1 MDKKEESISSSEKNQ
16 KQDSSKESNIE
27 NKSKLENSFSN
38 SNKSVSN
45 QKNKEEEG
53 ISVPHPLPLQLNKVK
68 HRLLFL
74 SPTVRTGLERE
85 CNKNDFFREGDSYI
99 GKGAF
104 GEVWKVSHRKSNKI
118 YVIKVMDKS
127 TIKEQKLSD
136 QINREI
142 EIMYKLNHPH
152 VMRLINHFEDDEKF
166 YLIMPYASKGQLYS
180 LLRRQVRFDQRTA
193 AQYMREVLE
202 AVRYIHSFSPKIIH
216 RDIKPENLL
225 LDDNYRVLLSDFGW
239 SNFLDENESRKT
251 FCGTPEYLSPEMAKK
266 SGHNEMVDIWALGVL
281 LFEFLAG
288 YAPFS
293 GSCPKELYTN
303 IKKLKINWS
312 VDFPPLAKNLIS
324 KILKLNPSERL
335 SVDEILD
342 HPWFTQNPPL
352 RHVLTNYLTDEKD
365 ILKSHLIIATP
376 ESVED
381 KLNDLTDPHKKRKF
395 GTLKIDVDEEEEEE
409 SDDEEENK
417 NENNKNENNK
427 NENKKE
433 KNKNDNNIND
443 HIINDNKYDNNNINN
458 IIIINNIIDNDN
470 KNIDIKENDKNKIN
484 EKKKNVKTVKK
495 ESANRIYISNI
506 HEDYIALKKE
516 KKELQKKYDELVE
529 IEKKENSLTINLE
542 KENEELKTKQENLKN
557 SNMELI
563 DQEIKKYKLLS
574 EDREKILNELDEI
587 NNKNNE
593 LNLQNE
599 LLQNKI
605 NLMKKEQDELKNKII
620 NLTKENN
627 NYILQIEELTKQIEE
642 LKSNK
647 PQINFDDTDKL
658 AEHIKEIN
666 EGNIKKLSD
675 TISPMNINIEN
686 FGKKV
691 DDLINNKVL
700 SFINDKMKTFD
711 ELLKEKNDKNNNNT
725 PFFDENKKLIEELS
739 EQKSIL
745 AKNNKDKLEELKNKN
760 NILEERIKNLLEEKK
775 INNELNE
782 NKIKELEKAK
792 RKIKNLND
800 KIYDIN
806 AFVNLNCDNETFKKK
821 LCTICQLEKFK

>member
-1 MDKKEESISSSEKNQ
+1 MDKKNESFSSSEIMKNSDASDEQ
-16 KQDSSKESNIE
+16 NKE
-27 NKSKLENSFSN
+27 NKLNSDNSFS
-38 SNKSVSN
+38 KSS
-45 QKNKEEEG
+45 KSHKEEES
-53 ISVPHPLPLQLNKVK
+53 SVPHPLPLQLNKVK
-68 HRLLFL
+68 NRLLFL

-104 GEVWKVSHRKSNKI
+104 GEVWKVSHKQSNKI
-118 YVIKVMDKS
+118 YVIKVMDKL

-152 VMRLINHFEDDEKF
+152 VIRLINHFEDDEKF

-225 LDDNYRVLLSDFGW
+225 LDENYRVLLSDFGW
-239 SNFLDENESRKT
+239 SNFLDENENRKT

-293 GSCPKELYTN
+293 GSCPKELYSN

-335 SVDEILD
+335 SIEEILD

-365 ILKSHLIIATP
+365 ILKSHLILVSP

-381 KLNDLTDPHKKRKF
+381 KLNEITDPHKKRKF
-395 GTLKIDVDEEEEEE
+395 GTLKVDLSNDEKDEDEEEEENKE
-409 SDDEEENK
+409 DKSNSNMNEKNIDNNENDENK
-417 NENNKNENNK
+417 E
-427 NENKKE
+427 NENK
-433 KNKNDNNIND
+433 I
-443 HIINDNKYDNNNINN
+443 
-458 IIIINNIIDNDN
+458 NDN
-470 KNIDIKENDKNKIN
+470 KNINKNIK
-484 EKKKNVKTVKK
+484 
-495 ESANRIYISNI
+495 NRIYISNI
-506 HEDYIALKKE
+506 HENYISLKKE
-516 KKELQKKYDELVE
+516 KKELQKKSDELFVK
-529 IEKKENSLTINLE
+529 EKNENKLIKKLE
-542 KENEELKTKQENLKN
+542 EENKILKTKQENLKTIY
-557 SNMELI
+557 MTLI
-563 DQEIKKYKLLS
+563 DKEIKKYKLLS
-574 EDREKILNELDEI
+574 EDRENLLNELDEI

-599 LLQNKI
+599 LLKNKI
-605 NLMKKEQDELKNKII
+605 NLMKKQQDEFDKKIL

-627 NYILQIEELTKQIEE
+627 NYISQLKELNEKIKNLENNT
-642 LKSNK
+642 SD
-647 PQINFDDTDKL
+647 INFDFKDNDKL
-658 AEHIKEIN
+658 SIQIN
-666 EGNIKKLSD
+666 ELNEKNLKQLND
-675 TISPMNINIEN
+675 NISPINNN
-686 FGKKV
+686 FRDLEKKI
-691 DDLINNKVL
+691 DDLISNKVFNFINNKIN
-700 SFINDKMKTFD
+700 SFNEM
-711 ELLKEKNDKNNNNT
+711 LKEKNDIIINT
-725 PFFDENKKLIEELS
+725 NEFFEENKKLIEELNK
-739 EQKSIL
+739 QKSQMVI
-745 AKNNKDKLEELKNKN
+745 NNNENLEDLKNKN
-760 NILEERIKNLLEEKK
+760 NILEERIKNLIEEKNA
-775 INNELNE
+775 INELNE
-782 NKIKELEKAK
+782 AYNKDLEKAK
-792 RKIKNLND
+792 KETKNLND

-806 AFVNLNCDNETFKKK
+806 SYINLNCNNESFKKK
-821 LCTICQLEKFK
+821 LCTICQLENFK

>member
-1 MDKKEESISSSEKNQ
+1 MDKKNESFSSSEIMKNSDASDEQ
-16 KQDSSKESNIE
+16 NKE
-27 NKSKLENSFSN
+27 NKLNSDNSFS
-38 SNKSVSN
+38 KSS
-45 QKNKEEEG
+45 KSHKEEES
-53 ISVPHPLPLQLNKVK
+53 SVPHPLPLQLNKVK
-68 HRLLFL
+68 NRLLFL

-104 GEVWKVSHRKSNKI
+104 GEVWKVSHKQSNKI
-118 YVIKVMDKS
+118 YVIKVMDKL

-152 VMRLINHFEDDEKF
+152 VIRLINHFEDDEKF

-225 LDDNYRVLLSDFGW
+225 LDENYRVLLSDFGW
-239 SNFLDENESRKT
+239 SNFLDENENRKT

-293 GSCPKELYTN
+293 GSCPKELYSN

-335 SVDEILD
+335 SIEEILD

-365 ILKSHLIIATP
+365 ILKSHLILVSP

-381 KLNDLTDPHKKRKF
+381 KLNEITDPHKKRKF
-395 GTLKIDVDEEEEEE
+395 GTLKVDLSNDEKDEDEEEEENKE
-409 SDDEEENK
+409 DKSNSNMNEKNIDNNENDENK
-417 NENNKNENNK
+417 E
-427 NENKKE
+427 NENK
-433 KNKNDNNIND
+433 I
-443 HIINDNKYDNNNINN
+443 
-458 IIIINNIIDNDN
+458 NDN
-470 KNIDIKENDKNKIN
+470 KNINKNIK
-484 EKKKNVKTVKK
+484 
-495 ESANRIYISNI
+495 NRIYISNI
-506 HEDYIALKKE
+506 HENYISLKKE
-516 KKELQKKYDELVE
+516 KKELQKKYDELFVK
-529 IEKKENSLTINLE
+529 EKNENKLIKKLE
-542 KENEELKTKQENLKN
+542 EENKILKTKQENLKTIY
-557 SNMELI
+557 MTLI
-563 DQEIKKYKLLS
+563 DKEIKKYKLLS
-574 EDREKILNELDEI
+574 EDRENLLNELDEI

-599 LLQNKI
+599 LLKNKI
-605 NLMKKEQDELKNKII
+605 NLMKKQQDEFDKKIL

-627 NYILQIEELTKQIEE
+627 NYISQLKELNEK
-642 LKSNK
+642 LKNLENNTSD
-647 PQINFDDTDKL
+647 INFDFKDNDKL
-658 AEHIKEIN
+658 SIQIN
-666 EGNIKKLSD
+666 ELNEKNLKQLND
-675 TISPMNINIEN
+675 NISPINNN
-686 FGKKV
+686 FRNLEKKI
-691 DDLINNKVL
+691 DDLISNKVFNFINNKIN
-700 SFINDKMKTFD
+700 SFNEM
-711 ELLKEKNDKNNNNT
+711 LKEKNDIIINT
-725 PFFDENKKLIEELS
+725 NEFFEENKKLIEELNK
-739 EQKSIL
+739 QKSQMII
-745 AKNNKDKLEELKNKN
+745 NNNENLEDLKNKN
-760 NILEERIKNLLEEKK
+760 NILEERIKNLIEEKNA
-775 INNELNE
+775 INELNE
-782 NKIKELEKAK
+782 AYNKDLEKAK
-792 RKIKNLND
+792 KETKNLND

-806 AFVNLNCDNETFKKK
+806 SYINLNCNNESFKKK
-821 LCTICQLEKFK
+821 LCTICQLENFK